1 VVIDYKGS
9 ARGVAK
15 CIDTLLVVLLRL
27 TLADISPE
35 SHLTGLGAITQIL
48 TGSVGVGAIQGIVIC
63 NSYLGEPVK
72 GLGSLPVEYWGVESV
87 IGIHSSH
94 TTQRVSLIGAWNYK
108 SILWLE
114 SHTVILLDN
123 IIV

>member
-1 VVIDYKGS
+1 
-9 ARGVAK
+9 
-15 CIDTLLVVLLRL
+15 LLVVLLRL

-35 SHLTGLGAITQIL
+35 SHLAGLGAITQIL

-63 NSYLGEPVK
+63 NPYLGEPVK
-72 GLGSLPVEYWGVESV
+72 GLGGFPVEYWGMESV
-87 IGIHSSH
+87 IGIHPSH

-108 SILWLE
+108 SILWNK

-123 IIV
+123 IIIA